1 VVEHYNEQRKLAL
14 VSCLEVVLMSMG
26 NTKYNLLVTKLDSLY
41 DCTVRDCYEHPEY
54 LKPALKEV
62 YTEDYNSI
70 IEQIKVHLGDL
81 SNEDDL
87 ANFFKIMES

>member
-1 VVEHYNEQRKLAL
+1 MALMEHYNEQRKLAL

-62 YTEDYNSI
+62 YT
-70 IEQIKVHLGDL
+70 
-81 SNEDDL
+81 
-87 ANFFKIMES
+87 KITIQS